1 MERKEEEEAV
11 NPLLLVINED
21 GVEIMELEG
30 LLKGHHNRM
39 NFLIFTRRIRL
50 GKRKRKKKVLRL
62 SLSSQMSFF
71 LPINKMVEKDQ
82 VVFCSRHGLLCR
94 RSHS

>member
-30 LLKGHHNRM
+30 LLKGHQNRM

-50 GKRKRKKKVLRL
+50 GKRKRKKK
-62 SLSSQMSFF
+62 SSQTFPLLINEFF
-71 LPINKMVEKDQ
+71 STNK
-82 VVFCSRHGLLCR
+82 
-94 RSHS
+94 